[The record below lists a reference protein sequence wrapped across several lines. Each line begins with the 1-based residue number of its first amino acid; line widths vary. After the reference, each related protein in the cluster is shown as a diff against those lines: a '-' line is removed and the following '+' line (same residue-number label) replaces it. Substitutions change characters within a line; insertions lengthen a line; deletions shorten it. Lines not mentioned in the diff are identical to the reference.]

1 MASEE
6 NKAVPD
12 IAATAVLGKSASMP
26 EGTPIVKGD
35 TFIILETFG
44 YCELFQR
51 LPTFNCN

>member
-6 NKAVPD
+6 NREVPN

-35 TFIILETFG
+35 QSALTFIKKL
-44 YCELFQR
+44 
-51 LPTFNCN
+51 